1 MYRILLIL
9 LLSVGF
15 GNAYAQPQQV
25 QMRKLQGYYYNGSDA
40 RLKSG
45 VNCFVITEKKDY
57 EKHFGTGRGDMP
69 DFEKNWILILVMPA
83 TKKDIFLDFNSVSM
97 KAGNFIEVYCDFNKL
112 RGKQLTY
119 ETNPLAVCM
128 IPAFDNV
135 NVVNFYEERKKGLE
149 LAAKIEVK
157 H

>member
-1 MYRILLIL
+1 MYRIIAIL
-9 LLSVGF
+9 LLAFSF
-15 GNAYAQPQQV
+15 NTAFAQPQQV

-40 RLKSG
+40 RLKDG
-45 VNCFVITEKKDY
+45 VNCFVIADKKEY
-57 EKHFGTGRGDMP
+57 IRHFGSGRSDMP
-69 DFEKNWILILVMPA
+69 NFEKNWLLILVMPA

-119 ETNPLAVCM
+119 EANPLAVCM
-128 IPAFDNV
+128 IPAFKKID
-135 NVVNFYEERKKGLE
+135 VVNFYEERKRGLE
-149 LAAKIEVK
+149 LAEKVEVK